1 MHYARALTAT
11 LAAGAAAAVLAG
23 CAGTDTSTADQSTPP
38 PKPSAETSTAA
49 PHNDA
54 DVAFA
59 QGMIPHHRQAIEMSR
74 LAAQRAQS
82 EEVKKLANQIEAAQ
96 APEIKTLTG
105 WLRQWGVPVSAK
117 NMPSKPNMNDGDMG
131 QGSMGHDGMGMMSP
145 DQMQQLTK
153 ASGAEFDRMFLTMMI
168 KHHQGAV
175 TMAQTELRNGQYP
188 PAKQLAQ
195 KIIDTQQ
202 AEIATMKNL
211 LAQR

>member
-23 CAGTDTSTADQSTPP
+23 CAGTDTATSGQSAPP
-38 PKPSAETSTAA
+38 PKPSAETSTTA
-49 PHNDA
+49 PHNAA

-82 EEVKKLANQIEAAQ
+82 EDVKKLANQIEAAQ
-96 APEIKTLTG
+96 APEITTLTG
-105 WLRQWGVPVSAK
+105 WLRQWGVPVSAT
-117 NMPSKPNMNDGDMG
+117 NMPSKPNMNHGDMG
-131 QGSMGHDGMGMMSP
+131 HDGMGHGGMGMMSP
-145 DQMQQLTK
+145 DEMQQLAK

-168 KHHQGAV
+168 KHHEGAV
-175 TMAQTELRNGQYP
+175 TMAQTELRDGQYP
-188 PAKQLAQ
+188 PATQLAQ
-195 KIIDTQQ
+195 KIIDTQH
-202 AEIATMKNL
+202 AEIATMKEL